1 MVHIKQLA
9 PTLIDALNAVEQ
21 GCRKVQD
28 DTHFVPNMRTFLTV
42 AAKDICIGCLA
53 TCTLMQLANKT
64 AKDILDSF
72 NPVLNLNPK
81 QVSDRASAFGIDEG
95 RYNDDISEFSF
106 FEAAIDSLRHSEL
119 YPLLKFYGLNE
130 HANAKLATNWVEN
143 YNLEI
148 LARDTNKRDL
158 ICYADFLHSRLIPK
172 MIAFFD

>member
-106 FEAAIDSLRHSEL
+106 FEA
-119 YPLLKFYGLNE
+119 
-130 HANAKLATNWVEN
+130 
-143 YNLEI
+143 
-148 LARDTNKRDL
+148 
-158 ICYADFLHSRLIPK
+158 
-172 MIAFFD
+172 